1 MADIVWLGDGQAGTR
16 VSVTL
21 TSEEVG
27 ALGEDRTAGLQNLL
41 TPAPPVVEKPVPV
54 APKAKPKKTTKKAAP
69 KKG

>member
-1 MADIVWLGDGQAGTR
+1 MADIVWLGEGRAGTR
-16 VSVTL
+16 VSLIL

-54 APKAKPKKTTKKAAP
+54 VPKAKPKTTKKTAP